1 MGTDSLYELKLAG
14 VKWELLENPD
24 ITTDLSVDEN
34 QQTNDVKN
42 ESQIKPLHISSV
54 IPATAPISLSVA
66 MHAANSVNDL
76 SNLLLAIA
84 NFNHPLRQFVKNAV
98 LPDFAESVSNNGL
111 LIITDAPSNDD
122 DTNGRILTGNAGD
135 LMDKML
141 SAIGMTRNMVSIL
154 PLVFWRTPGG
164 RTPAREEIDLA
175 KPFVTRAI
183 DLLKPKAILTLGTLA
198 AAEYA
203 NAKLPKNHGDILEY
217 NNCISVMPIYHPNY
231 LLLKPDTKREVW
243 SALQKLQNL
252 LKTGEI

>member
-24 ITTDLSVDEN
+24 MTTDLSVDEN
-34 QQTNDVKN
+34 QQTKDVKN
-42 ESQIKPLHISSV
+42 ESQIKHLYKSSV
-54 IPATAPISLSVA
+54 IPAAAPISISVA
-66 MHAANSVNDL
+66 ERAANSANDL
-76 SNLLLAIA
+76 SNLLLAIT

-122 DTNGRILTGNAGD
+122 DSNSRILTGNAGD

-141 SAIGMTRNMVSIL
+141 SAIGMTRNMVSVL

-183 DLLKPKAILTLGTLA
+183 NLLKPKIILTLGTLA
-198 AAEYA
+198 ATEYA

-217 NNCISVMPIYHPNY
+217 DNGISVMPIYHPNY
-231 LLLKPDTKREVW
+231 MLLKPDTKREVW
-243 SALQKLQNL
+243 TALQKLQNL
-252 LKTGEI
+252 LKTS